1 MKEGTVV
8 ILKEQLQEDWK
19 QALKS
24 GNKFKA
30 NTISMVRSS
39 VLLEEKNNGK
49 ELNNDD
55 IIAVLAKEVKQRR
68 EALLEFEKGHR
79 QDLVEEAQS
88 EVEIL
93 LSYLPQQLSV
103 KEIKDFVNQAVEKV
117 GANNIKDMGKVMG
130 IIVPKLKGRADGK
143 LVSEAVKEVLI
154 SKNK

>member
-1 MKEGTVV
+1 M

-49 ELNNDD
+49 ELNNEDV
-55 IIAVLAKEVKQRR
+55 IAILAKEVKQRR

-88 EVEIL
+88 EIEIL

-103 KEIKDFVNQAVEKV
+103 KEIKDFVNQAVEKL
-117 GANNIKDMGKVMG
+117 GSNNIKDMGKVMG

>member
-49 ELNNDD
+49 ELNNEDV
-55 IIAVLAKEVKQRR
+55 IAVLAKEVKQRR

-88 EVEIL
+88 EIEIL

>member
-1 MKEGTVV
+1 M

-49 ELNNDD
+49 ELNNEDV
-55 IIAVLAKEVKQRR
+55 IAVLAKEVKQRR

-88 EVEIL
+88 EIEIL